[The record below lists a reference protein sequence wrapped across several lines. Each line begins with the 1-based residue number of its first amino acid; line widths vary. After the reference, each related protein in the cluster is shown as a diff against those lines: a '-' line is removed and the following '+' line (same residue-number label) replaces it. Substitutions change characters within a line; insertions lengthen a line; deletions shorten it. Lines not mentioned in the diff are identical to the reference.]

1 MPLFAGNVCRLTG
14 VRTPL
19 QKSGGRFIEATSVT
33 GGVVT
38 ATTAAIAEA
47 GRDPEFAKAHAK
59 LVADTSTQFDL
70 PAFKQPEIP
79 VWFKPLAEF
88 IKAISPAFPYIFWGA
103 VALVVGLIAWFIF
116 NEARGMK
123 FRWPWQKDAV
133 EEDEVEW
140 TPDQSAA
147 RALLTEAEA
156 LAAAGRYAEAARL
169 LLQRSVEDISR
180 RRPEFLKPSITARD
194 ISAADAIPGGA
205 RKAFS
210 AIARVVEVS
219 AFGNASV
226 SADAWTQCRAA
237 YGEFALAGSWR
248 G

>member
-1 MPLFAGNVCRLTG
+1 LR
-14 VRTPL
+14 
-19 QKSGGRFIEATSVT
+19 KSPAPANDARRVT

-38 ATTAAIAEA
+38 ATATTAIAEV
-47 GRDPEFAKAHAK
+47 GRDPEFAKAHAQ
-59 LVADTSTQFDL
+59 LVADKSTQFDL
-70 PAFKQPEIP
+70 PAYVPPQIP

-88 IKAISPAFPYIFWGA
+88 IKSISPSFPYIFWGA
-103 VALVVGLIAWFIF
+103 VAIVVGLVAWFIIK
-116 NEARGMK
+116 ESRGMA
-123 FRWPWQKDAV
+123 FRWPWQKRPEA
-133 EEDEVEW
+133 EDEAEW
-140 TPDQSAA
+140 APDENAA

-169 LLQRSVEDISR
+169 LLRRSVEDIAR
-180 RRPEFLKPSITARD
+180 RRPEFLKPSVTARD
-194 ISAADAIPGGA
+194 ISVADAIPSGA

-219 AFGNASV
+219 AFGSASV
-226 SADAWTQCRAA
+226 SADAWTQCRVA

>member
-1 MPLFAGNVCRLTG
+1 MTERLMRNYLR
-14 VRTPL
+14 VPDR
-19 QKSGGRFIEATSVT
+19 RFIEAARVT

-38 ATTAAIAEA
+38 ATSAAIADV
-47 GRDPEFAKAHAK
+47 GRDPEFAKAHAQ
-59 LVADTSTQFDL
+59 LVADKTTQFEL
-70 PAFKQPEIP
+70 PAYVEPKLP

-88 IKAISPAFPYIFWGA
+88 IKSISPSFPYIFWGA
-103 VALVVGLIAWFIF
+103 VAIVVGLIAWFIIR
-116 NEARGMK
+116 ESRGMA
-123 FRWPWQKDAV
+123 FRWPWQKKPDA
-133 EEDEVEW
+133 EEDDAW
-140 TPDQSAA
+140 APDESAA

-169 LLQRSVEDISR
+169 LLLRSVEDIAR
-180 RRPEFLKPSITARD
+180 RRPEFLKPSLTARD
-194 ISAADAIPGGA
+194 ISVADAIPGGA

-219 AFGNASV
+219 AFGSASV